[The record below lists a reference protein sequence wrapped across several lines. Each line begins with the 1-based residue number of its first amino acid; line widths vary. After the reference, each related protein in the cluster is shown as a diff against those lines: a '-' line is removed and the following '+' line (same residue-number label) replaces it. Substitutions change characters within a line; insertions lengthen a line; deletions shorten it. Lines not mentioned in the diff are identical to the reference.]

1 MSSFSLCCDIFQEKK
16 NVVWVNY
23 NDTLFSDMISSW
35 VLHDRTYA
43 YWSDQ
48 ERVLHVSSVDGKWS
62 APVTSM
68 GDLEKALDD
77 YTDVLLVVSAVEGE
91 EIESFLTTRKRWGI
105 QTVALVYELD
115 FYDLWDMTN
124 KTAKRYR
131 KLLGEDYVV
140 YASDMSCVA

>member
-1 MSSFSLCCDIFQEKK
+1 MVNGLLLLQ
-16 NVVWVNY
+16 VWA
-23 NDTLFSDMISSW
+23 I
-35 VLHDRTYA
+35 
-43 YWSDQ
+43 
-48 ERVLHVSSVDGKWS
+48 
-62 APVTSM
+62 
-68 GDLEKALDD
+68 LEKALDD

-115 FYDLWDMTN
+115 FYDLWDMSN